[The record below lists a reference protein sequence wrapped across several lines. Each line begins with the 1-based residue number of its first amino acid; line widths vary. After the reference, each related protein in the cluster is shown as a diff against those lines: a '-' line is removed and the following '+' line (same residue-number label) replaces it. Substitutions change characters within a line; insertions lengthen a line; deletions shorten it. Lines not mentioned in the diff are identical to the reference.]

1 MNKDGVG
8 DSRLCFSDDESEVL
22 DVTPKGANDNVGS
35 STQLGEKGDKGWI
48 LHEPKKNKKENAVT
62 QQTPNPFA
70 AMAEGIN
77 ADQTKKEEIRARVA
91 AAKANTSD
99 DSQNAYLTAKAR
111 YAAEALGTA
120 ETMEE
125 HNAAERLADRVRR
138 EFEAVKSRKGQSM
151 EEIRVA
157 YEEEVA
163 AKAKEVASQAKG
175 PVNPYTSVP
184 PPGVI
189 PPAMEPDL
197 LPPEDTDI
205 SAPPGSPA
213 GEKSPP
219 DFGSAVN
226 ESTATNK
233 PRTNFNLDGNQ
244 STTIDKNLPSSATA
258 QAPAAT
264 LYPLFSP
271 TAKPGGAAAQSTTQ
285 PTGTSMDVDNDL
297 RTPTAAAA
305 QPAFKNTSYSGVSH
319 GSLPPMQ
326 VPEAL
331 RHMFST
337 KKATGAAG
345 DKWLLSLGIDK
356 LDGYDP
362 SELTIDGV
370 CAVFAFLQQFDPSIQ
385 LHCQVEDSPLPPL
398 TVADRKKG
406 FPTEIMMVLMYYFVE
421 RKWTLNPNQ
430 SNSSPSS
437 PANKGYPNRVNGTLL
452 VSSTVN
458 LKELVEMAS
467 IQLRQQGLHL
477 YWKQVQMKDSS
488 AQTIFLGIP
497 DSVNPEG
504 LELTLRHVLKKGQDY
519 LIKRKI
525 FDFNRTDEPLPVQ
538 GFSFR
543 KHGEQRMPPEVYNKE
558 KLSNVNGYDP
568 DVGIKL
574 FTNEGSPRHW
584 DSTMAPLFTW
594 LEESGELNLIARRA
608 CLYEVPKDRPEMSD
622 IISMQRNKVLHLKYS
637 IRTNFVAVPEIAT
650 LEKEV
655 ELRYIDGRKVSPK
668 FSTLR
673 EMMMKMVNPSDG
685 RPLIESVLPLPK
697 RRGYAQ
703 IMYLNRGGNEDLIK
717 RMVEYPSAFWF
728 HTWTN
733 MGLTHDCIASLLDSF
748 ILEYRLFA
756 NKSTF
761 DPVT

>member
-1 MNKDGVG
+1 
-8 DSRLCFSDDESEVL
+8 
-22 DVTPKGANDNVGS
+22 
-35 STQLGEKGDKGWI
+35 
-48 LHEPKKNKKENAVT
+48 
-62 QQTPNPFA
+62 
-70 AMAEGIN
+70 
-77 ADQTKKEEIRARVA
+77 
-91 AAKANTSD
+91 
-99 DSQNAYLTAKAR
+99 
-111 YAAEALGTA
+111 
-120 ETMEE
+120 
-125 HNAAERLADRVRR
+125 
-138 EFEAVKSRKGQSM
+138 
-151 EEIRVA
+151 
-157 YEEEVA
+157 
-163 AKAKEVASQAKG
+163 
-175 PVNPYTSVP
+175 
-184 PPGVI
+184 
-189 PPAMEPDL
+189 
-197 LPPEDTDI
+197 
-205 SAPPGSPA
+205 
-213 GEKSPP
+213 
-219 DFGSAVN
+219 
-226 ESTATNK
+226 
-233 PRTNFNLDGNQ
+233 
-244 STTIDKNLPSSATA
+244 
-258 QAPAAT
+258 
-264 LYPLFSP
+264 
-271 TAKPGGAAAQSTTQ
+271 
-285 PTGTSMDVDNDL
+285 
-297 RTPTAAAA
+297 
-305 QPAFKNTSYSGVSH
+305 
-319 GSLPPMQ
+319 
-326 VPEAL
+326 
-331 RHMFST
+331 MFST

-385 LHCQVEDSPLPPL
+385 LHCQVEGSPLPPL

-437 PANKGYPNRVNGTLL
+437 PATKGYPNRVNGTLL

-458 LKELVEMAS
+458 LKDLVEMAS

-477 YWKQVQMKDSS
+477 YWKQVQMKDSA

-497 DSVNPEG
+497 DAVNSEG

-543 KHGEQRMPPEVYNKE
+543 KHGEQRMPPEVYKKE
-558 KLSNVNGYDP
+558 ALSNVKGYDP

-574 FTNEGSPRHW
+574 YTNEGSPKHW

-608 CLYEVPKDRPEMSD
+608 CLYEVPQDRPEMSD

-637 IRTNFVAVPEIAT
+637 IRTNFIAVPEIAT

-655 ELRYIDGRKVSPK
+655 ELRYNDGRIVSPK

-673 EMMMKMVNPSDG
+673 EMMMRMVNPSDG

-733 MGLTHDCIASLLDSF
+733 MGLTHDCVASLLDSF
-748 ILEYRLFA
+748 ILEHRLFA
-756 NKSTF
+756 NKSTL
-761 DPVT
+761 DPVTWKVTSLSGRTRTTFADTMGDFMGELSSDEEDEVIEDPVVISSDARAELMATMKGKDDDLTFGGSFNAGDGPSRATNFSQSSGNSSHRKGNTEARCAAESLLNKELTGRMEALEVERDKERAEMEKDRAKLERTRLDEMERMKKEQELQREAFAKEREAWMLQRRAMESAVANPSMQHGPPPVSGGTAAGKTPSTSDLEPDGHAAVQG